1 MTMDTSEASVSASE
15 FKARCL
21 ALLDE
26 VQATGR
32 RLIVTKRGRPVA
44 QLVPIEGQEPASL
57 AGSVLYQDD
66 LVSPTGEV
74 WAAEE

>member
-1 MTMDTSEASVSASE
+1 MDISEPTIPASQ

-26 VQATGR
+26 VEATGR

-57 AGSVLYQDD
+57 VGSVLEAHD
-66 LVSPTGEV
+66 LVAPTGEL
-74 WAAEE
+74 WAAEQ